1 MQWVQEDNLSPRG
14 QKPRGPNISHSHV
27 QMQSMRPETFQSLR
41 WVMGLESRLLFR
53 KRESPLPPDIF
64 LRILEGCFFFFN
76 NEMQSGWRFGNVYSV
91 DLIPGDSCFYLFQ
104 NKRLA
109 VLVELRKM
117 RKIRLFFQN
126 IYHTVHYGTKDC
138 PTNTTQTLISI
149 AALTKSTL
157 APS

>member
-1 MQWVQEDNLSPRG
+1 
-14 QKPRGPNISHSHV
+14 
-27 QMQSMRPETFQSLR
+27 
-41 WVMGLESRLLFR
+41 
-53 KRESPLPPDIF
+53 
-64 LRILEGCFFFFN
+64 
-76 NEMQSGWRFGNVYSV
+76 MQSGWRFGNVYSV